1 MSLKLWFILKN
12 DENWGIYNLKYFY
25 LCLDICLVYCIQPH
39 SFDSIACLHGPKWN
53 SSMWCSLLKIVIG
66 DWSKG
71 RGVAVQL
78 DNIRSGSSCPGQ
90 HLHHCHGNH
99 RKASRS
105 GFPPFLFGHLENQ
118 PTRFPELRQLDLR
131 GGERMTE
138 ITRVQKYSHQFIHK
152 SRIHIACTWKYYAV
166 VVISLIALI
175 INYWNVH
182 RRNRYC
188 VV

>member
-1 MSLKLWFILKN
+1 LVHKKL
-12 DENWGIYNLKYFY
+12 GIYNVKYFY
-25 LCLDICLVYCIQPH
+25 LCLDSCLIYCIQPH
-39 SFDSIACLHGPKWN
+39 SFDSIACLHCPKWN
-53 SSMWCSLLKIVIG
+53 SSKWCSLLKIVIG

-175 INYWNVH
+175 INYWNVY